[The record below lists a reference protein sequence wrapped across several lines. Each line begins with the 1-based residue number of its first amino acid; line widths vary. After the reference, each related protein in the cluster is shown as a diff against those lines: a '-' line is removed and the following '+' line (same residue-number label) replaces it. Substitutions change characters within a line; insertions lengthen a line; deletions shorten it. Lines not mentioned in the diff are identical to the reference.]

1 MRGRKGDREEDGV
14 AREVFAE
21 LVPSFL
27 TQLLRRGDLWWSGNS
42 KITDPRPRAPDFCH
56 SKERVPLFLPTPR
69 RFRAIAHVAFFP
81 FRIMLDLIGTKKG
94 TV

>member
-1 MRGRKGDREEDGV
+1 MEGREEREEDGV

-42 KITDPRPRAPDFCH
+42 KITDPRPRAPDFCY
-56 SKERVPLFLPTPR
+56 SKERVFLFRPTPH
-69 RFRAIAHVAFFP
+69 RFRTNAHVAFFLYYA
-81 FRIMLDLIGTKKG
+81 RSDRNEGRNSLI
-94 TV
+94 